1 MPTVTPT
8 DMTAATTIGAPTKA
22 TPRQTSTVEGTKPE
36 AAPTPVE
43 AASVESVETK
53 PDALSPKFAALAK
66 REKAVREATRAFQ
79 AEKAKLQEQLK
90 EIEAAKSWK
99 ESLTKNP
106 LQVLQDAGIT
116 YDQLTQIMLNQ
127 PPQGDPELL
136 KIQKELEA
144 VKAAQEQERQR
155 AEQHQKSQYEQAK
168 KQMAIDAKAYIASNP
183 EFEAI
188 ANGGDEAIEAMVALI
203 EHDFNE
209 KGSIPSIEEVARE
222 IEDALVEE
230 EFNRV
235 QRAMN
240 LKKIQAKLKPP
251 VPPAEAEQT
260 PAPQAQTPQT
270 QTTLSNR
277 MVQSTTKPMTA
288 RERRERAIAAFMGQK
303 T

>member
-1 MPTVTPT
+1 MTASTTIAMPTKVV
-8 DMTAATTIGAPTKA
+8 
-22 TPRQTSTVEGTKPE
+22 PRQTSTVEGTKPE

-43 AASVESVETK
+43 AASAETVETK

-90 EIEAAKSWK
+90 EIETAKAWR

-106 LQVLQDAGIT
+106 MQVLQEAGIS

-127 PPQGDPELL
+127 PPQGDPELA
-136 KIQKELEA
+136 KIQRELEL
-144 VKAAQEQERQR
+144 VKASQEQERQR
-155 AEQHQKSQYEQAK
+155 AENHQKSQYEQAK
-168 KQMAIDAKAYIASNP
+168 KQMAIDAKTYIASNP

-209 KGSIPSIEEVARE
+209 KGSIPSIEAVAKE

-240 LKKIQAKLKPP
+240 LKKIQARLAPP
-251 VPPAEAEQT
+251 APPAEVEQT
-260 PAPQAQTPQT
+260 QAPKAQSPQI

-277 MVQSTTKPMTA
+277 MVQSTTKPSTA
-288 RERRERAIAAFMGQK
+288 AERKARAIAAFLGQNK
-303 T
+303 